1 LASSSTA
8 QVSEQNLLAALRQ
21 IRATGRIVLTL
32 QPANSGIDSL
42 PDISLENGDRFVVPH
57 TPATVNVVGSVYN
70 QNSFVF
76 QARSRTGTYMRQ
88 AGGPNKDADRGHE
101 FIIRA
106 DGEVLTRNMDK
117 GLWGNEF
124 NDLPMYPGDTIVVPE
139 KTFKP
144 SVLYGIMNWSQMFSQ
159 LALGAASLSVIQ

>member
-1 LASSSTA
+1 
-8 QVSEQNLLAALRQ
+8 
-21 IRATGRIVLTL
+21 
-32 QPANSGIDSL
+32 
-42 PDISLENGDRFVVPH
+42 
-57 TPATVNVVGSVYN
+57 
-70 QNSFVF
+70 
-76 QARSRTGTYMRQ
+76 
-88 AGGPNKDADRGHE
+88 
-101 FIIRA
+101 
-106 DGEVLTRNMDK
+106 MDK